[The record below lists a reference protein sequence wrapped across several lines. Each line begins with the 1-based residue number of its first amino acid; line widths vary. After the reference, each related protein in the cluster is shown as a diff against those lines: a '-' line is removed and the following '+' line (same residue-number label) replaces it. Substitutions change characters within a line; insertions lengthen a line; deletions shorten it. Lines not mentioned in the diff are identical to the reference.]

1 MFFLYIFYL
10 FFILSNSL
18 FSFSFFLS
26 FYSHVSPVSILI
38 WTKNSNPGSISFSH
52 DFLRWRYTVP
62 TFNDLFWFG
71 YLAAEVSQHEE
82 MTSFVF
88 LWQSK
93 VIPSQKADLSWLSPR
108 SGGNGRSDVQPGQFF
123 VSHRFSTV
131 QVDGSYRAGL
141 MQYLDLSDR
150 GYYPDAE
157 QTGSFSRHLLPR
169 ADLFDSVKK
178 FGPVR

>member
-1 MFFLYIFYL
+1 M
-10 FFILSNSL
+10 SL
-18 FSFSFFLS
+18 C
-26 FYSHVSPVSILI
+26 YKGIP
-38 WTKNSNPGSISFSH
+38 
-52 DFLRWRYTVP
+52 
-62 TFNDLFWFG
+62 
-71 YLAAEVSQHEE
+71 EE

-108 SGGNGRSDVQPGQFF
+108 SGGKGRSDVQPGQFF

-178 FGPVR
+178 FGPVRYLDEKREFSSSVLPVCPIFPTGQRQGDRSFPDSLLDCSLCLLMLFFCEISFLYIVFFQPVYYGCWFHNL

>member
-1 MFFLYIFYL
+1 
-10 FFILSNSL
+10 
-18 FSFSFFLS
+18 
-26 FYSHVSPVSILI
+26 
-38 WTKNSNPGSISFSH
+38 
-52 DFLRWRYTVP
+52 
-62 TFNDLFWFG
+62 
-71 YLAAEVSQHEE
+71 

-150 GYYPDAE
+150 GYEPDAE
-157 QTGSFSRHLLPR
+157 KTGSFSRHLLPR

>member
-1 MFFLYIFYL
+1 M
-10 FFILSNSL
+10 SL
-18 FSFSFFLS
+18 C
-26 FYSHVSPVSILI
+26 YKGIP
-38 WTKNSNPGSISFSH
+38 
-52 DFLRWRYTVP
+52 
-62 TFNDLFWFG
+62 
-71 YLAAEVSQHEE
+71 EE

-123 VSHRFSTV
+123 VSHRLSTV

>member
-1 MFFLYIFYL
+1 MAI
-10 FFILSNSL
+10 
-18 FSFSFFLS
+18 
-26 FYSHVSPVSILI
+26 
-38 WTKNSNPGSISFSH
+38 
-52 DFLRWRYTVP
+52 
-62 TFNDLFWFG
+62 
-71 YLAAEVSQHEE
+71 Q
-82 MTSFVF
+82 
-88 LWQSK
+88 K

-157 QTGSFSRHLLPR
+157 QTGSFTASSAKSRSFRFCEKVR
-169 ADLFDSVKK
+169 AGSVA
-178 FGPVR
+178 G